1 MTKYENLSTPLI
13 EQQVLGLKSIFMKKY
28 KSIVNAFGI
37 IVPSI
42 IPYTMRHR
50 EMSKIIFERVLMH
63 VYKAREMGTFSFYK
77 NTFAVYNFVLA
88 NCELKC
94 QWEGDGAPQ

>member
-1 MTKYENLSTPLI
+1 
-13 EQQVLGLKSIFMKKY
+13 
-28 KSIVNAFGI
+28 
-37 IVPSI
+37 
-42 IPYTMRHR
+42 
-50 EMSKIIFERVLMH
+50 MSKIIFERVLMH